1 MKLKYGKENK
11 IKWETKKTYVYDFQ
25 QYERARSFSVF
36 ILVKLI

>member
-1 MKLKYGKENK
+1 MERKK
-11 IKWETKKTYVYDFQ
+11 IKWETKKTCVYDFQ

>member
-1 MKLKYGKENK
+1 MKLKYGKKKNK
-11 IKWETKKTYVYDFQ
+11 MRNKKTCVYDFQ